1 MSSGSVASSTAS
13 GSRRGPVSRKASMPT
28 CILCCNAID
37 NATRFHTVGACGHTG
52 CCSVCALRMRQLMGS
67 ISCAMCKTELPRV
80 ICVERESD
88 TFESFQD
95 WGDDNIGPT
104 HVFDEAS
111 SMFFI
116 KEDYHSHVRKL
127 RDPICK
133 KCGKKFATVQA
144 LKTHVLDVHQL
155 QFCGIC
161 LEFKKIFLGEHTL
174 FTKEQLKRHN
184 MRGEPKEGFT
194 GHPRCDFCFSR
205 FYSNPELY
213 EHLHK
218 NHFECDI
225 CLHSM
230 HIENRYYKNY
240 PDLENH
246 FRADHFLCEEP
257 VCLSKKFVVFKSH
270 IDLQGHMAM
279 EHPHIKTSRKID
291 VHFKIRRAS
300 DDNTDDPY
308 DQYGRN
314 AGYSGASDPNVIN
327 VADFPSLSE
336 SGGANSGSLFW
347 ENHSTAR
354 HPRTEDFPA
363 LQSSSAGSGARGG
376 RGGPSAFRNAL
387 VPPPSLALQA
397 HLDNS
402 NNWEYPELASAA
414 AALGA
419 NNPLMRFVK
428 PAKKNK
434 KGKKGGGGGGGGAA
448 TTSNARP
455 APAAAAAD
463 EYEEKA
469 AAEEESYEE
478 EEDDYEDKGPSAG
491 AEQSKSA
498 IVLKIGQILGSNA
511 KYEVFR
517 EDCKAFREGEADLPA
532 FYAKMRDLFS
542 PEDFE
547 KLFLRLMRLFPDR
560 EQVNKFLAYHKQA
573 TKAAAKSEGFQDS
586 SSKKNK
592 QKKATPKAAK
602 AAAPTN
608 NKKTPSPSHSGWSS
622 ALKDAGLGSASG
634 KSNGRGPAV
643 IVHNTNTRDI
653 LGRDDKPKTV
663 WHSSTSW
670 QAPVAAAAPAV
681 GATPVTTK
689 IQTAPIDSFAALSVS
704 TSPTPSASYANSVA
718 GAARPGSAPSGS
730 FKATK
735 SDFPDLPKAGKPV
748 GVQAVTR
755 ATWDDHVQ
763 SIVHNRTST
772 QSNGNTGGGSK
783 KKQKKKSMT
792 LAEMAM
798 HFG

>member
-1 MSSGSVASSTAS
+1 MSSSSVASSSAS
-13 GSRRGPVSRKASMPT
+13 GGRAPVARKASMPT

-37 NATRFHTVGACGHTG
+37 NASRFRTVGACGHTG

-67 ISCAMCKTELPRV
+67 LSCAMCKTELPRV
-80 ICVERESD
+80 ICIERESD
-88 TFESFQD
+88 SFESFQD

-111 SMFFI
+111 AMFFL
-116 KEDYHSHVRKL
+116 KDDYHTHVRKL
-127 RDPICK
+127 RDPICA

-144 LKTHVLDVHQL
+144 LKTHVLDVHQV

-184 MRGEPKEGFT
+184 TRGDPREGFT

-270 IDLQGHMAM
+270 IDLQGHMAN

-300 DDNTDDPY
+300 EDNMDDPY
-308 DQYGRN
+308 DQYGRS
-314 AGYSGASDPNVIN
+314 AGFSGPGDSNVIN

-336 SGGANSGSLFW
+336 SGGQNSGSLFW
-347 ENHSTAR
+347 ENHSSAR
-354 HPRTEDFPA
+354 HPQTEDFPA

-376 RGGPSAFRNAL
+376 RSGPAGFRNAL

-397 HLDNS
+397 HFDNS
-402 NNWEYPELASAA
+402 SNWEYPELASAA

-434 KGKKGGGGGGGGAA
+434 KGKKGGGGGG
-448 TTSNARP
+448 TTPPNGSARS
-455 APAAAAAD
+455 APAAPAVD

-469 AAEEESYEE
+469 AAEESNEEEVEDYEE
-478 EEDDYEDKGPSAG
+478 VAPSSG
-491 AEQSKSA
+491 AESKSS
-498 IVLKIGQILGSNA
+498 IVLKISNVLGGSA

-517 EDCKAFREGEADLPA
+517 RDCRAFRDGEVELSA
-532 FYAKMRDLFS
+532 FYAKMRSQFS

-547 KLFLRLMRLFPDR
+547 KLFLRLMRLSPDK
-560 EQVNKFLAYHKQA
+560 EQVNKFFAYHKQV
-573 TKAAAKSEGFQDS
+573 TKAAANSEGFQEP

-602 AAAPTN
+602 AAASAN

-622 ALKDAGLGSASG
+622 ALKDAGVGASTGNASG
-634 KSNGRGPAV
+634 RKPAV
-643 IVHNTNTRDI
+643 IVHNTNTREI
-653 LGRDDKPKTV
+653 LGRDDKAKTV

-689 IQTAPIDSFAALSVS
+689 IQTAPINSFAALSVAA
-704 TSPTPSASYANSVA
+704 SPAPSSSYANSVA
-718 GAARPGSAPSGS
+718 GAARSSSAPSGS
-730 FKATK
+730 FKVAK

-748 GVQAVTR
+748 GVQPVTR
-755 ATWDDHVQ
+755 ATWDDHAQ
-763 SIVHNRTST
+763 AIAQNRTQT
-772 QSNGNTGGGSK
+772 QTNGNTGGGK